1 MQHSTPDQQRTGRA
15 RTVPMDD
22 VQAFSESLRRQGRFM
37 TLIMDTGNLC
47 NIACRFC
54 HISTEPYKKQKADN
68 LSSEEFTA
76 RFGTLL
82 PHLEMLQLSCGA
94 EPFMNPQFLDILR
107 SLEGFEG
114 RIHFSTNAM
123 LLTDKAIAA
132 IARLHEVN
140 VAISID
146 GSEKATVEWL
156 RDKVKWEKLLERTRA
171 LAAARDAQPTRRITL
186 TSAYSITE
194 QNTREIVPFVPLAK
208 ELGFDVIR
216 FRMVEMD
223 DLFDDARRESMQVKD
238 LAAVR
243 PHLARA
249 AELGRELGIHVDLP
263 DLDTDGTAPAAAV
276 APAEGA
282 VREPYCR
289 WPFNHIFVDSVNVRR
304 KMRKILP
311 CPFWPD
317 VPDTEAADADFMTI
331 FEGEFFSSCRDAVM
345 DPNAVPA
352 WCQKCP
358 IGLKR
363 I

>member
-1 MQHSTPDQQRTGRA
+1 MSHPPHAAPLSGTS
-15 RTVPMDD
+15 RTVPMDE
-22 VQAFSESLRRQGRFM
+22 VAAFSDSLRRQGRFM

-94 EPFMNPQFLDILR
+94 EPFMNPQFLDILH

-146 GSEKATVEWL
+146 GSEKETVEWL

-171 LAAARDAQPTRRITL
+171 LAAARDAQTRRGITI

-194 QNTREIVPFVPLAK
+194 QNIAEIVPFVPFAK

-216 FRMVEMD
+216 YRMVEMD

-243 PHLARA
+243 PHLQRA

-263 DLDTDGTAPAAAV
+263 DLDTTGTCASGP

-304 KMRKILP
+304 KMRKVLP

-317 VPDTEAADADFMTI
+317 VPDTESPDADFMTV
-331 FEGEFFSSCRDAVM
+331 FEGSFFSSCREAVM
-345 DPNAVPA
+345 NPDAVPA
-352 WCQKCP
+352 WCAKCP